1 MKSPVSDAGRLAR
14 ARGGRH
20 FTWTLLHIVWRRSDR
35 RLSLSG
41 DRRSPSPLPAAL
53 LALAFLGACGRA
65 PGTPAI
71 DPAAPAPPRVVA
83 TTTLVGEVARRVGGA
98 DLPLTVLVP
107 PGGDPHAFEP
117 SPEDAADLAGADLI
131 FANGLGYE
139 QFLDPLLTSLGA
151 SERLVLLSDGIVP
164 LAAGGQ
170 VAGAAGNAG
179 AGDAGSESTP
189 AGPPDPHVWFDPR
202 SLIQWTE
209 NAAAALAA
217 ADPDH
222 AAEYAA
228 RAAAYRAELEALDA
242 WIRSRWATVPP
253 ERRRIVADHAVFG
266 YFCAAYGCEQVGA
279 IIPGFSSLAEPSA
292 ASLSRLS
299 DAIGQLGVPAIFV
312 GTAVDPDLATRLAE
326 DTGTRLVRVHTESL
340 TDAAGPA
347 PTYDAFMRANVEA
360 LVEGLVGEP
369 SPEDGDGS

>member
-1 MKSPVSDAGRLAR
+1 MAAFAFAFLAACAAPSAPAPDAG
-14 ARGGRH
+14 G
-20 FTWTLLHIVWRRSDR
+20 
-35 RLSLSG
+35 
-41 DRRSPSPLPAAL
+41 AAS
-53 LALAFLGACGRA
+53 
-65 PGTPAI
+65 
-71 DPAAPAPPRVVA
+71 PPRVVA
-83 TTTLVGEVARRVGGA
+83 TTSFAGEVARRVGGA
-98 DLPLTVLVP
+98 ELPLTLLVP

-117 SPEDAADLAGADLI
+117 SPEDAAALAGADLI
-131 FANGLGYE
+131 FANGMGYE
-139 QFLDPLLTSLGA
+139 QFLDPLLASLGV
-151 SERLVLLSDGIVP
+151 SQRLVVLSEGIVP
-164 LAAGGQ
+164 LAAGEQ
-170 VAGAAGNAG
+170 IAGGVGNAG

-202 SLIQWTE
+202 NLMQWAD

-222 AAEYAA
+222 AADYAA

-253 ERRRIVADHAVFG
+253 ERRRIVADHHVLG

-292 ASLSRLS
+292 AGLSRLS

-326 DTGTRLVRVHTESL
+326 DTGTRLVRLHTESL
-340 TDAAGPA
+340 SDAAGPA

-360 LVEGLVGEP
+360 LIAGLVSEP
-369 SPEDGDGS
+369 SSEDGDGF